1 MQKWEW
7 HHCGYSKRQRRQIQ
21 QLDTQSNTILSG
33 TASLWNNGCST
44 AIIPSQQPP
53 HHIHI
58 LSSSALKINLQA
70 APHAPSL
77 KTHSKLWFFW
87 IQDHEA
93 WSWSLTSTSL
103 ETDSRLST
111 PLNPRSWSS
120 MQFDHVKSLKNQ
132 VVDQCSKLDEEEAF
146 ITHSPNLRIDA
157 MGVFFSSSAGFN
169 NRWLNDSIF
178 CSKQGLSE
186 FANWCNGCFSS

>member
-77 KTHSKLWFFW
+77 KTHSKL
-87 IQDHEA
+87 
-93 WSWSLTSTSL
+93 
-103 ETDSRLST
+103 
-111 PLNPRSWSS
+111 
-120 MQFDHVKSLKNQ
+120 
-132 VVDQCSKLDEEEAF
+132 
-146 ITHSPNLRIDA
+146 
-157 MGVFFSSSAGFN
+157 
-169 NRWLNDSIF
+169 
-178 CSKQGLSE
+178 
-186 FANWCNGCFSS
+186 